1 MHTNALSRKRAASD
15 HVAYRS
21 RIKQFVHA
29 FSAHKKTKPGTR
41 PGFGCCFFLAE
52 DSLGVP

>member
-1 MHTNALSRKRAASD
+1 MHASTLSRDRAAAIASGIE
-15 HVAYRS
+15 RS
-21 RIKQFVHA
+21 VPA
-29 FSAHKKTKPGTR
+29 FGAHKKTKPGTG